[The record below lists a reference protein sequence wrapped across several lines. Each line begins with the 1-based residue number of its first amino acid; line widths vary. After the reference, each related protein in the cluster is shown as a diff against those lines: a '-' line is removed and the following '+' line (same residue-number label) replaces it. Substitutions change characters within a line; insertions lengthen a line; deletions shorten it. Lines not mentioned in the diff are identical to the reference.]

1 MGVLAKVKVAE
12 FDQFWSVFKGEG
24 AAHRREFGSKGSR
37 VLRNE
42 EDPNEVWVLFDW
54 SKEDFQ
60 RFLTDPKS
68 QEIMASAG
76 LQGPPEP
83 VFVESAGEVDS

>member
-1 MGVLAKVKVAE
+1 MVLAKIRVGA
-12 FDQFWSVFKGEG
+12 FDQFWSVFTGKGAE
-24 AAHRREFGSKGSR
+24 HRRKFGSTGSR

-60 RFLTDPKS
+60 RFLADPQAK
-68 QEIMASAG
+68 EIMAEAG

-83 VFVESAGEVDS
+83 VFVDSAGEVDS